1 MNKIVT
7 WTALSLSALTLSAC
21 SVPRGAAL
29 SSDILTEQT
38 ETAPSYQVITV
49 TRANVSD
56 FHNWPVT
63 GWSGNYTWLSNP
75 RGPQSQVIRTGDRV
89 TLTIWD
95 SQENSLLTGPTSNQ
109 VTLPAIPVAANGSI
123 FLPYAGDVSLRN
135 LTQTEARTKVQDA
148 LVQISP
154 SAQIQLS
161 VDQGANNAAD
171 LVGGVA
177 QPGSY
182 PLPNRNT
189 TVLNLIAAG
198 GGIRDSLEN
207 PLVRLQRGGRSY
219 EIRADKLMTQPSL
232 NTTVRGG
239 DKIIIQ
245 EDDRYFTALGA
256 TGREELVP
264 FTREN
269 LTAIETLS
277 TVGGLSDTRADLK
290 AVLVLRD
297 YDKTQLIKQTP
308 DTPYSP
314 SGPLQEQVV
323 FAFDLTSAEGLFAA
337 RKFQINPKDT
347 VLGTETTL
355 TSARTVLGVIGS
367 AVGLGNALD
376 RLAN

>member
-7 WTALSLSALTLSAC
+7 WTALSLSALALSAC

-38 ETAPSYQVITV
+38 ETSPSYQVITV

-75 RGPQSQVIRTGDRV
+75 RGPHSQVIRTGDRV

-148 LVQISP
+148 LVQIAP

-182 PLPNRNT
+182 PLPNRST

-207 PLVRLQRGGRSY
+207 PLVRLQRGGQSY
-219 EIRADKLMTQPSL
+219 EIRADKLMAQPSL

-269 LTAIETLS
+269 LTAIEALS

>member
-1 MNKIVT
+1 M
-7 WTALSLSALTLSAC
+7 
-21 SVPRGAAL
+21 
-29 SSDILTEQT
+29 
-38 ETAPSYQVITV
+38 
-49 TRANVSD
+49 
-56 FHNWPVT
+56 
-63 GWSGNYTWLSNP
+63 
-75 RGPQSQVIRTGDRV
+75 
-89 TLTIWD
+89 
-95 SQENSLLTGPTSNQ
+95 
-109 VTLPAIPVAANGSI
+109 AANGSI

-161 VDQGANNAAD
+161 VDQGANNTAD
-171 LVGGVA
+171 LVSGVA

-207 PLVRLQRGGRSY
+207 PLVRLQRGGQSY

-269 LTAIETLS
+269 LTAIEALS

-297 YDKTQLIKQTP
+297 YDKTLLIKQTP

-314 SGPLQEQVV
+314 NGPLQEQVV